1 MSNLYIRVMT
11 GFYTHRKTAR
21 LRSLIGDAAF
31 WVPPRLWAYCAE
43 NQPDGDLS
51 GYGDAELEMLI
62 GYASNAT
69 SNATSMMQALIQ
81 SSYVDTDW
89 KVHDWQEHNG
99 YHKTFSDRAKTAAAA
114 RWEKVEAIKLAK
126 AAKEKPPTPP
136 KEQEKQEIEIDS
148 GDKHCLKHATSMTPI
163 NYYEQI
169 DARAGALFGRTTPAN
184 AYAEQSAISEISRRL
199 DALGELAEIEA
210 FHRKPGNFFP
220 QSLSKLLSAWQETLD
235 RARTHDKRKQNHA
248 TDNRTGEKRIDRS
261 IGTANEGIANQY
273 KEFADRKAGR
283 VGAVAK
289 AQNV

>member
-1 MSNLYIRVMT
+1 MRPPAFQFYADDFIAGVADMTQNEVGAYIMLLAHGWNTQGLKAADTDRLKLLAKGDVSDHVLGKFKLKNGKLYNKRQEHERQKQEVYRT
-11 GFYTHRKTAR
+11 K
-21 LRSLIGDAAF
+21 
-31 WVPPRLWAYCAE
+31 
-43 NQPDGDLS
+43 
-51 GYGDAELEMLI
+51 
-62 GYASNAT
+62 
-69 SNATSMMQALIQ
+69 QALNGAKGGRPKKEAKPNPSLSFGLTQ
-81 SSYVDTDW
+81 PEPKKSSPSPSPSPSPVS
-89 KVHDWQEHNG
+89 V
-99 YHKTFSDRAKTAAAA
+99 
-114 RWEKVEAIKLAK
+114 
-126 AAKEKPPTPP
+126 
-136 KEQEKQEIEIDS
+136 EIESVGGCSNDASSIAS
-148 GDKHCLKHATSMTPI
+148 SMTPI